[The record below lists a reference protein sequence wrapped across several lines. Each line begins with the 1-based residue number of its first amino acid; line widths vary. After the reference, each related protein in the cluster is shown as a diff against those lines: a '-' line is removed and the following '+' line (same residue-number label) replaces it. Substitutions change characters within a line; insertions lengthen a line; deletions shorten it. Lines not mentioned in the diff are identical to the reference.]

1 MKSFPKPKK
10 QAVVIVL
17 DSVGIGEA
25 PDAADFGDVGSD
37 TLGHIDETVGGFRL
51 PNLARLG
58 LGNIERSSPL
68 TQIPARP
75 QPQGAF
81 GRLQET
87 AIGKDTA
94 TGHWEFM
101 GLVMDEPFQ
110 TYPDGFPAAFIEKFV
125 EATGVSGVLGN
136 KAASGTVIIEEL
148 GAEHIRTGK
157 PIVYTSADPVFQI
170 AAHED
175 VVPVET
181 LYGWCEAAFDMMSDV
196 GLSRVIARPFVGDG
210 PYERTHRRKDFA
222 LEPPREMF
230 LDELAERGIRTLGIG
245 KIPSIYSGRGIAGD
259 IHTQG
264 NADGIEK
271 TISAMKEDEFDF
283 VFTNL
288 VDFDSEY
295 GHRRNPQGY
304 AECLMRFDQ
313 ALPDILAALGREDL
327 LIITA
332 DHGNDPTYPG
342 TDHTREF
349 VPLLAYSPSLAQG
362 RSLGTR
368 ATFAD
373 LGKTILDYFGVTSTN
388 PLGTSFLGEM
398 RKG

>member
-10 QAVVIVL
+10 QVVVIVL

-37 TLGHIDETVGGFRL
+37 TLGHIDETVDDFQL

-58 LGNIERSSPL
+58 LGNIERTSPL
-68 TQIPARP
+68 TQIPASP
-75 QPQGAF
+75 QPLGAY

-110 TYPDGFPAAFIEKFV
+110 TYPDGFPATFIEKFV
-125 EATGVSGVLGN
+125 EVTGVSGVLGN

-148 GAEHIRTGK
+148 GEEHIRTGK

-175 VVPVET
+175 VIPVET
-181 LYGWCEAAFDMMSDV
+181 LYSWCQAAFDMMSDV
-196 GLSRVIARPFVGDG
+196 GLSRVIARPFIGDG

-222 LEPPREMF
+222 LEPPRDMI
-230 LDELAERGIRTLGIG
+230 LDELSRAGIQTLGIG
-245 KIPSIYSGRGIAGD
+245 KISSIYSGRGIAGD
-259 IHTQG
+259 SHTKD
-264 NADGIEK
+264 NADGIVK
-271 TISAMKEDEFDF
+271 TIEAMKDDEYDF

-288 VDFDSEY
+288 VDFDSKY
-295 GHRRNPQGY
+295 GHRRNPEGY
-304 AECLMRFDQ
+304 AECLRQFDR
-313 ALPDILAALGREDL
+313 ALPDILAALGDEDL
-327 LIITA
+327 LILTA

-349 VPLLAYSPSLAQG
+349 VPLLAYSKSLAQG

-373 LGKTILDYFGVTSTN
+373 LGKTVLDYFGVESNN

-398 RKG
+398 QKG